1 MPNNCNS
8 IRRSIISLFFISIT
22 FLVTLFLF
30 GELIN
35 FDMKSVLSK
44 SRSLA
49 IDSIHVILAPEPK
62 EFLMYVLSCFFI
74 IITPL
79 IFLLFQLKI
88 KEKFNTFFQNPYL
101 FYISEL
107 FLILLV
113 LVMLLSFFY
122 TSYAGHY
129 FSGLPRDPSYT
140 ELVFTPS
147 FIKLSFLNV
156 LILPFIILAFKSIE
170 NEDKYPAF
178 KILEFSIYVIIFF
191 IFLVTEYN
199 NIDKFHLSFVIDSIV
214 FLKKGLLIS
223 DMYVPQYGLYG
234 LFLLPLFSIIELS
247 VLNLS
252 IVLSALNVLVIFLIY
267 QSLKKIFDNNNY
279 YVFFIIFSITFIS
292 IISNRFFNSD
302 DWDHYFQF
310 SPLRTL
316 FPALCIYL
324 FTKYNKFSAL
334 SYTASIF
341 LLSFGLFWNFE
352 TGFIVILT
360 YLISEIYRSILIGDY
375 KEIYLKFIL
384 GTLSLSL
391 ALFVAV
397 VIFSPY
403 FVDSML
409 VFLHP
414 IYIYAGL
421 GLVMFPMRV
430 FGEQLILLIPYCI
443 SIFSSLIILSYKE
456 RSQRFSYYFF
466 FSILGLGVF
475 IYYLGRSVSFN
486 LYSIFYPFIIL
497 CGLFFYDFVKNKS
510 LKKYLVA
517 NLTFMIATFFI
528 FVPIAISSFS
538 PQSYLYTKHILR
550 GYNFIVDYDRTKL
563 NLPYY
568 NFINQNTKKNEPV
581 LVFMRENTHEIYIN
595 THISIPEKFVYE
607 YHVHLKSQ
615 EIDYK
620 KSFRDGLNKKIITTE
635 SLLETIPYKDKYEI
649 QKKYEQLLILNYKE

>member
-1 MPNNCNS
+1 MLDNCNS
-8 IRRSIISLFFISIT
+8 IKRSIISLFLISIT
-22 FLVTLFLF
+22 FLVLLFLLS
-30 GELIN
+30 ELIS
-35 FDMKSVLSK
+35 FDMKSVLNK

-49 IDSIHVILAPEPK
+49 INSIHGMLAPEPK
-62 EFLMYVLSCFFI
+62 EFLMYVLTCFFI
-74 IITPL
+74 IVIPL
-79 IFLLFQLKI
+79 IFLLFQFKM
-88 KEKFNTFFQNPYL
+88 KEKFNTLFQNSYL

-113 LVMLLSFFY
+113 LIMLLSFFY

-129 FSGLPRDPSYT
+129 LSGLPRDPSYT

-147 FIKLSFLNV
+147 FIKLSFLSV
-156 LILPFIILAFKSIE
+156 LILPFIVLAFKSIE
-170 NEDKYPAF
+170 NGDKYPVF

-191 IFLVTEYN
+191 IFLVTEYSN
-199 NIDKFHLSFVIDSIV
+199 SDKYHFSFVIDSIV
-214 FLKKGLLIS
+214 FIKKGLLIS
-223 DMYVPQYGLYG
+223 EINVPQYGLYS
-234 LFLLPLFSIIELS
+234 LFLLPLFSIMELS
-247 VLNLS
+247 VLNVS

-279 YVFFIIFSITFIS
+279 YVFFIIFSITFMS
-292 IISNRFFNSD
+292 IISNRFFNLD

-324 FTKYNKFSAL
+324 FTKYNKFSVV

-352 TGFIVILT
+352 TGIVVILT
-360 YLISEIYRSILIGDY
+360 YFISEIYRSILNREY
-375 KEIYLKFIL
+375 KEIYLKIIL
-384 GTLSLSL
+384 GAISLSLSL
-391 ALFVAV
+391 LVAV

-409 VFLHP
+409 VFLYP
-414 IYIYAGL
+414 VYVYAGL
-421 GLVMFPMRV
+421 GLVMLPMRV

-443 SIFSSLIILSYKE
+443 SIVSSLVVLSYRE
-456 RSQRFSYYFF
+456 RRQRFSYYFF

-475 IYYLGRSVSFN
+475 TYYLGRSVSFN

-497 CGLFFYDFVKNKS
+497 CSLFFYDFVRNKA

-550 GYNFIVDYDRTKL
+550 GYDFIVNYDKKKL

-568 NFINQNTKKNEPV
+568 NFINQNTKKNEPI
-581 LVFMRENTHEIYIN
+581 LVYMKQNTHEIYIN

-607 YHVHLKSQ
+607 YHVLIKSQ

-620 KSFRDGLNKKIITTE
+620 NSFRDGLNKKIITTE
-635 SLLETIPYKDKYEI
+635 SLLDTIPHKDKYEI